1 MKSEKEIYLAGGCFW
16 GAEHFLKQISGVTYT
31 AVGFANGNVPDPTYK
46 LVYTDTTG
54 YAETVHVKYDPAVV
68 SLKFLLHLFFIDEF

>member
-31 AVGFANGNVPDPTYK
+31 AVGFANGNVPDPTYSWSIP
-46 LVYTDTTG
+46 T
-54 YAETVHVKYDPAVV
+54 
-68 SLKFLLHLFFIDEF
+68 LLAMPRRCT